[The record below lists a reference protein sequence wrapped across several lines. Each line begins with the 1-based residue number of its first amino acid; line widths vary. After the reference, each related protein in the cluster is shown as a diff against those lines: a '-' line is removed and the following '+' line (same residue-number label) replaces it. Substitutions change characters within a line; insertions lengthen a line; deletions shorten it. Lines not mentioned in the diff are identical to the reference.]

1 VQPFYLTGPRIFS
14 APAVRDPKDFLTNS
28 VQTCPAR
35 PVKKDVML
43 FSVAEH
49 ALLFG
54 DNPAAP

>member
-1 VQPFYLTGPRIFS
+1 VQPFYLNGPRITS
-14 APAVRDPKDFLTNS
+14 ATAVRDPEAFLTKN

-35 PVKKDVML
+35 PVKKDEML

-54 DNPAAP
+54 DNPAVP